1 MGIISSAKVPKLI
14 KKRDGNEPVKVFK
27 QGGKIK
33 KLGTGG
39 MFGIIPEAVQSGSLP
54 RLAGYA
60 AGPIAGEWYKGYKSK
75 KDAEEAADEAKAKG
89 GMKRGGKVKKL
100 GLGGILD
107 PIGANILPTSITQS
121 KYYDPLGDSA
131 GMDTARNKMLDVDKE
146 KANAAAAKAARWW
159 EKG

>member
-27 QGGKIK
+27 QGGKVK

-60 AGPIAGEWYKGYKSK
+60 AGPIAGEWYRNYKSK
-75 KDAEEAADEAKAKG
+75 KDAEEAANEAKAKG

-100 GLGGILD
+100 GNSL
-107 PIGANILPTSITQS
+107 
-121 KYYDPLGDSA
+121 
-131 GMDTARNKMLDVDKE
+131 
-146 KANAAAAKAARWW
+146 
-159 EKG
+159 

>member
-1 MGIISSAKVPKLI
+1 MRASRGMGIISSAKVPKLI

-27 QGGKIK
+27 QGGKVK

-75 KDAEEAADEAKAKG
+75 KDAEEAADEAKAKS
-89 GMKRGGKVKKL
+89 GMKRGGKVKKV
-100 GLGGILD
+100 
-107 PIGANILPTSITQS
+107 
-121 KYYDPLGDSA
+121 K
-131 GMDTARNKMLDVDKE
+131 
-146 KANAAAAKAARWW
+146 
-159 EKG
+159 

>member
-27 QGGKIK
+27 Q
-33 KLGTGG
+33 
-39 MFGIIPEAVQSGSLP
+39 
-54 RLAGYA
+54 
-60 AGPIAGEWYKGYKSK
+60 
-75 KDAEEAADEAKAKG
+75 
-89 GMKRGGKVKKL
+89 GGKVKKL